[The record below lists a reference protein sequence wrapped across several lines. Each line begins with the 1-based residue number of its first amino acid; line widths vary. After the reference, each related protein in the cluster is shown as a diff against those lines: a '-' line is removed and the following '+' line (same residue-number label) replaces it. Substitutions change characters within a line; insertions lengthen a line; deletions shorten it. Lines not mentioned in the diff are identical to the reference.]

1 MAIDD
6 YSRPPP
12 DEIFYKTKKIK
23 YRGQTRSIILQDDN
37 GPCPLI
43 AICNVLI
50 LRHGINLD
58 THNSQVSE
66 EKLLNL
72 VGEKLSDEDEYID
85 VELIKRL
92 AAGIIFDLKFDSIT
106 DFELTPELAIFAS
119 LKIPLYHGWLVD
131 PQDLEIVA
139 AIGGRSHDDLK
150 IALTALDTQTVKAQ
164 NGQSSVD
171 FAASITASAEHCGL
185 GKGDIEETELLL
197 KALTLSEMEASLKGS
212 FDTDRGSIEGEV
224 VPGSEDDTL
233 VTSVDA
239 AAGCTITLGSNIGQQ
254 SDDQFYCTESE
265 DRTDCDV
272 GNKINLG
279 EEVSSTTS
287 ITKSSEAQDHDQLS
301 SMGLGDETVGDAET
315 ENSSKMTDV
324 HVTSSEAPIS
334 VEKTNLESTKND
346 IISEDPLK
354 SEATTFVNADLSD
367 KSQDDDGSLYESEG
381 CVSLGSSVYEV
392 ESLLGQSSPEG
403 KGTNG
408 LTQEEGKV
416 IKEFFKDSA
425 SQLTWHGLCTLEDN
439 LEEWELCV
447 LFRNNHFST
456 MLKRNEKLYTLVTDQ
471 GYQKKQDLVW
481 ERFNQINGDSAF
493 FTGNFTEFNGKS
505 RKWDQ
510 QHGISKTE
518 NSISGINSEDK
529 DNTDSDLQLAI
540 ELSLRNGIRGTN
552 NKLQA
557 HIFFITRTER
567 IPNMAY

>member
-12 DEIFYKTKKIK
+12 DKIFYKTKKIK
-23 YRGQTRSIILQDDN
+23 YRGQTRHIILQDDN

-72 VGEKLSDEDEYID
+72 VGEILSDEDEYID

-150 IALTALDTQTVKAQ
+150 IAITALDTQTVKAQ

-171 FAASITASAEHCGL
+171 FAASITASAEHRGL

-212 FDTDRGSIEGEV
+212 FDTHRDSIEGEV
-224 VPGSEDDTL
+224 VPGSEDVNEISEDDTL

-239 AAGCTITLGSNIGQQ
+239 AAGCAITLGSNICQQ
-254 SDDQFYCTESE
+254 SKFDDQFSSTESE

-272 GNKINLG
+272 GNKTN
-279 EEVSSTTS
+279 VSSTTS
-287 ITKSSEAQDHDQLS
+287 VTKSNEAQEQLS
-301 SMGLGDETVGDAET
+301 SMELGDEKVGDIET
-315 ENSSKMTDV
+315 ENSSKMTAV
-324 HVTSSEAPIS
+324 HATSSETPIS

-346 IISEDPLK
+346 IISEVQLK

-367 KSQDDDGSLYESEG
+367 KSQDDDGSLSESEG
-381 CVSLGSSVYEV
+381 CVSLSSSVYEG
-392 ESLLGQSSPEG
+392 ESLLGQSSSEG
-403 KGTNG
+403 KDRNG

-416 IKEFFKDSA
+416 IKEFLKDSA
-425 SQLTWHGLCTLEDN
+425 SQLTWHGLYTLEDN
-439 LEEWELCV
+439 VEEWELCV

-456 MLKRNEKLYTLVTDQ
+456 MLKREEKLYTLVTDQ

-481 ERFNQINGDSAF
+481 ERFNEINGNSAF
-493 FTGNFTEFNGKS
+493 FTGNFTEFKFKSDNGKS

-529 DNTDSDLQLAI
+529 DNT
-540 ELSLRNGIRGTN
+540 E
-552 NKLQA
+552 
-557 HIFFITRTER
+557 
-567 IPNMAY
+567 